1 MKFISAG
8 SLSLPPGFPRHNS
21 VSNLKDGFK
30 GLDPKLFF
38 GGGGVSGSPDNSKGE
53 RGVDPVGAGADHATG
68 SDDEYVEEDEDD
80 LTGGP
85 GQDPSAKGKI
95 RKKKTRTVFSRS
107 QVINNHHYIYNP
119 YLYYYRYLLL
129 DLV

>member
-1 MKFISAG
+1 M
-8 SLSLPPGFPRHNS
+8 PPGFPRHNS

-38 GGGGVSGSPDNSKGE
+38 GGGGGGGPDNSKGE

-68 SDDEYVEEDEDD
+68 SDDEYVDEDEDD

-85 GQDPSAKGKI
+85 GQDPSGKGKI

-107 QVINNHHYIYNP
+107 QVNINTSSRLGLAASIMLCDHISA
-119 YLYYYRYLLL
+119 L
-129 DLV
+129 

>member
-1 MKFISAG
+1 M
-8 SLSLPPGFPRHNS
+8 PPGFPRHNS

-38 GGGGVSGSPDNSKGE
+38 GGGGSPDNSSNANGD
-53 RGVDPVGAGADHATG
+53 RGVDPGTAGADHGAG
-68 SDDEYVEEDEDD
+68 SEDEYVEEDEDD
-80 LTGGP
+80 LAGGP

-107 QVINNHHYIYNP
+107 QVGSTFVVVLCHLFFSFEMHGRVFLLHYA
-119 YLYYYRYLLL
+119 
-129 DLV
+129 